1 MTFDPENIT
10 ESIIESIGRIDYIK
24 VEDIP
29 SIDLYVDQVTTFME
43 KNLKK
48 TKRYE
53 NDKIMTKTMINNYAK
68 NQLLPP
74 PVKKKY
80 SPEHLIMLIYIYYFK
95 GILSMDDIYKLLH
108 PMVENTFGNADAS
121 PSMAE
126 LYKEVFERTFPD
138 QIADLK
144 EFVKNKTDQIEKEAF
159 KNAKGTEADYLKL
172 FSFICTLSFDVY
184 VKKLM
189 IEKLIDLM
197 PEEE

>member
-10 ESIIESIGRIDYIK
+10 ESILESLGRIDYIK
-24 VEDIP
+24 VDEIP

-53 NDKIMTKTMINNYAK
+53 SDKIMTKTMINNYAK
-68 NQLLPP
+68 NDLLPP

-108 PMVENTFGNADAS
+108 PMIKNSFGNPDAS

-126 LYKEVFERTFPD
+126 IYKEVFERSLPAQVD
-138 QIADLK
+138 DLK
-144 EFVKNKTDQIEKEAF
+144 DFVKKKTDLIKKEAF
-159 KNAKGTEADYLKL
+159 TKAKGTEADYLKL